1 MVTALV
7 TGGTG
12 FVGSHVARSLA
23 ADGHSVRVLHRTT
36 SRLDALAGV
45 EYESVLGDILDLEAL
60 RRACEGCEWVF
71 HVAAVADYWRADK
84 ERMYRANVDGTRLVL
99 QAAREAGVRR
109 VVFTSSAAA
118 VGLRDDGQPADESMA
133 FSLPPERFPYGHS
146 KALAEQVV
154 AEAVAAGQEVVI
166 INPVVVMGPGDLNM
180 ISGSLI
186 TYIKRLQWAIPVTS
200 GSVAIVDVRDV
211 ARGHIAAA
219 ERGRVGERYLLVEG
233 NYPFRQFFGTIADV
247 VGVAPPFIP
256 LPDFVPPIMA
266 TGIELLRRVGISTP
280 IDANQTRLGT
290 RCVCFDGSKA
300 RRELAQP
307 EINMR
312 RSLQDT
318 YEWYY
323 DHGYIGESMIE
334 NAIRQTG
341 KLIGLRPRR
350 APHPAS

>member
-12 FVGSHVARSLA
+12 FVGSHIARALV
-23 ADGHSVRVLHRTT
+23 ADGHRVRVLHRTT
-36 SRLDALAGV
+36 SRLDALEGM
-45 EYESVLGDILDLEAL
+45 EYQSALGDILDLEAL

-84 ERMYRANVDGTRLVL
+84 ERMYRANVEGTRLVL
-99 QAAREAGVRR
+99 QAARETGVKR

-118 VGLRDDGQPADESMA
+118 VGLRDDGQPADESLP
-133 FSLPPERFPYGHS
+133 FSQQPERFPYGHS
-146 KALAEQVV
+146 KALAEQIVT
-154 AEAVAAGQEVVI
+154 EAVAAGQEAVTV
-166 INPVVVMGPGDLNM
+166 NPVVVMGPGDLNM

-186 TYIKRLQWAIPVTS
+186 THIKRLQWTVPVTS

-233 NYPFRQFFGTIADV
+233 NYPFQQLFGQIADV

-256 LPDFVPPIMA
+256 LPDFAPPIMA
-266 TGIELLRRVGISTP
+266 AGIELLRRMGISTP
-280 IDANQTRLGT
+280 IDSTQTRLAT
-290 RCVCFDGSKA
+290 RCVCFDGGKA
-300 RRELAQP
+300 RRELAGP
-307 EINMR
+307 EIDLR

-318 YEWYY
+318 YEWYRDY
-323 DHGYIGESMIE
+323 GYIGESMIE

-341 KLIGLRPRR
+341 KLIGLRPR
-350 APHPAS
+350 AAS